1 MHVQYIQ
8 CHVCASTVLVV
19 FVRKGVRVSL
29 PTGFLG
35 ISEGHQEQNGQK
47 IGGFGASDVKYR
59 V

>member
-8 CHVCASTVLVV
+8 CHVCASTVLVS
-19 FVRKGVRVSL
+19 VRNGVRVSL

-47 IGGFGASDVKYR
+47 IGGFGASDVKYH